1 MKTAKRQ
8 RTKITA
14 RSLRLRGVSP
24 GVCRRQSGL
33 CPGRSALGA
42 ARSSHHLVRAQPPIK
57 VLPWVPAKPTEP
69 ACATAGQHAD
79 TSKMT
84 TARSEPHPPAAI
96 AFFSNRH
103 RPVHCRSPPF
113 FCVYSA
119 AAGAFQGKAHT
130 GPATA
135 TLQHGRR
142 ASNSC
147 HLAMLVTPQI
157 LGCFAPIEVTGV
169 RVGLYGTDRGSAMA
183 RDRVYVDNDSGGMI
197 HAGLR
202 GAMRGFWHATGCR
215 LSAFK

>member
-8 RTKITA
+8 RTKRTA

-42 ARSSHHLVRAQPPIK
+42 VRSSRHLARAQPPIK
-57 VLPWVPAKPTEP
+57 ALPWVPVTPAAP
-69 ACATAGQHAD
+69 ACTTARQHD
-79 TSKMT
+79 GTSKMT
-84 TARSEPHPPAAI
+84 TARSEPLSQQPLLSFFRPAPRRCFAG
-96 AFFSNRH
+96 ARL
-103 RPVHCRSPPF
+103 
-113 FCVYSA
+113 FCLFSA
-119 AAGAFQGKAHT
+119 AAGAFEGKART
-130 GPATA
+130 GPVAA

-142 ASNSC
+142 TSQHC
-147 HLAMLVTPQI
+147 HLALLATPQI

-183 RDRVYVDNDSGGMI
+183 SDRVYVDNDSGGRI

-202 GAMRGFWHATGCR
+202 GAMRGSWHAAGCR